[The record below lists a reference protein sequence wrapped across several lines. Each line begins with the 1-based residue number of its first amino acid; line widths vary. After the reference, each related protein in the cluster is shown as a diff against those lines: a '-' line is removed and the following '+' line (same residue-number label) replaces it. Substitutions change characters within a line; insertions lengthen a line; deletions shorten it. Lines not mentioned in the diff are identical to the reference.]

1 MADEGFFSRWSR
13 RKAEARDDKELEQG
27 PQPSPQP
34 SPAGGRGSEEVSSQ
48 PVQAQVPEQPPPP
61 TLEDVQ
67 SLSFE
72 SDFKRF
78 VAPDVDP
85 QVKTAAVKKLFADP
99 RFNVRDPMDVYA
111 DDYTKPDPIPESMMR
126 KLATAQVLGLFRDDA
141 DDVKPQSVAEYDA
154 NADTH
159 LRLQQDDAAG
169 PESDRDRA
177 GGTAAP
183 ADDAVPPGSGDL
195 PESDP
200 R

>member
-13 RKAEARDDKELEQG
+13 RKVEARDDKLVETA
-27 PQPSPQP
+27 S
-34 SPAGGRGSEEVSSQ
+34 GRGSDELAEQ
-48 PVQAQVPEQPPPP
+48 PPQSQAQAPEQPPPP
-61 TLEDVQ
+61 TLDDVQ

-72 SDFKRF
+72 SDFSRF

-126 KLATAQVLGLFRDDA
+126 KLATARVLGLFRDEA
-141 DDVKPQSVAEYDA
+141 DDVKPQGVAEYDA
-154 NADTH
+154 NADTD

-169 PESDRDRA
+169 RESGGNDAGRDT
-177 GGTAAP
+177 GAP
-183 ADDAVPPGSGDL
+183 HDAVPPGSGEL
-195 PESDP
+195 PEGDP